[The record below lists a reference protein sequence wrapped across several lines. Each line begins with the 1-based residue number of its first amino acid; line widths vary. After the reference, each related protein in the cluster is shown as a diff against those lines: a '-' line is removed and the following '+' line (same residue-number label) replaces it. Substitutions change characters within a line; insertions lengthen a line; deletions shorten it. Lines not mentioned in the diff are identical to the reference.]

1 MPGPEALAPLAFVA
15 FWAGVCYVISFGS
28 GWRALAREYPHAGQP
43 VGRRRRGRSLRLNS
57 ANYNGCVTFGTSAEG
72 LYLSVLIFFR
82 PGHPPLFVPWADA
95 SAQVVKGW
103 FGFTYLEF
111 TFARVPGVR
120 LRILERQ
127 CRDLVADAN
136 RAWADRRE

>member
-1 MPGPEALAPLAFVA
+1 MAGFGALIPLGFVA
-15 FWAGVCYVISFGS
+15 FWVVVCHIVSLGS
-28 GWRALAREYPHAGQP
+28 GWWALSRAYRPAAPFAGKW
-43 VGRRRRGRSLRLNS
+43 RRGRSFRLNS
-57 ANYNGCVTFGTSAEG
+57 ANYNGCATLGTNADG
-72 LYLSVLIFFR
+72 LYLGVFFPFR
-82 PGHPPLFVPWADA
+82 PGHPPLFIPWADV

-136 RAWADRRE
+136 RAWADRGE